1 MRILIANRG
10 EIARRI
16 IRTAHRLGHDT
27 VAVYAEPDADAPFV
41 REATMAVAIGPASL
55 AESYLSIER
64 ILSAATVSGATAV
77 HPGYGFLAENAAF
90 AQTCIDHGLIWIGP
104 NPSVIASMGSKIE
117 ARAIAEQAGVPTIPG
132 WSESQLPGE
141 LAQAAAQIGFPIL
154 VKASAGGGGKGIR
167 IANNATEFPNALS
180 EASAE
185 AQHAFGDGSV
195 IVERYV
201 QRPRHI
207 EVQIVGDKHG
217 ASAEL
222 GTRECSV
229 QRRYQKLLE
238 EAPAPNLTPQTRRA
252 IRDSAQALAKAMGY
266 DSAGTVEFI
275 VDDETGDHFF
285 LEVNTRLQVEH
296 PVTEAITGVDLV
308 ELMIRVAAGERL
320 PLDPEHLRFRGHA
333 IEARIVAE
341 DTGNG
346 FAPQIG
352 TVHQLQVSDDVRWDS
367 AIESGSEISPHYDSM
382 IAKLIV
388 HGATRDEA
396 LTKMRRALD
405 HLIIDGVATTAG
417 FHRWLLDQE
426 PIIAGR
432 VTTRFL
438 DETEVPARSADELTT
453 ALAAGA
459 IAWAQADNDSSDH
472 SSPWLASSF
481 SVTPHE
487 MKRNLGFVAADGE
500 TYEVS
505 LTSDDLVGK
514 QLPPVAVDHVG
525 RRVAVN
531 ERGHTYSFSVPS
543 RTERWAPSVASRK
556 ASGDALVAPFPA
568 VVNEVSVTPGDTVE
582 GDQVLVVIEA
592 MKMLHSLR
600 ATGASTIAEVRVA
613 AGDQI
618 ATGDVLV
625 TFVTDVDAEAATT
638 DTDTPT
644 TDTPTTPAPDA
655 QETSQ

>member
-27 VAVYAEPDADAPFV
+27 VAVYAEPDADAPHV
-41 REATMAVAIGPASL
+41 SEATMAVAIGPASL
-55 AESYLSIER
+55 AESYLSITS
-64 ILSAATVSGATAV
+64 IMSAASASGATAV
-77 HPGYGFLAENAAF
+77 HPGYGFLAENATF
-90 AQTCIDHGLIWIGP
+90 AKTVIEQDLIWIGP
-104 NPSVIASMGSKIE
+104 NPNVIASMGSKIE
-117 ARAIAEQAGVPTIPG
+117 ARKIAQRAGVPTIPG
-132 WSESQLPGE
+132 WSESQSPGE
-141 LAQAAAQIGFPIL
+141 LAQAAAQIGYPIL

-167 IANNATEFPNALS
+167 IANHPSEFGVALT

-185 AQHAFGDGSV
+185 AKHAFGDGNV

-217 ASAEL
+217 ATAEL

-238 EAPAPNLTPQTRRA
+238 EAPAPNLTPETRRA
-252 IRDSAQALAKAMGY
+252 IRESAQSLAKAMGY

-275 VDDETGDHFF
+275 VDDDTGEHFF

-308 ELMIRVAAGERL
+308 ELMIRVATGERL
-320 PLDPEHLRFRGHA
+320 PLSADDLRFEGHA

-341 DTGNG
+341 DTQNDY
-346 FAPQIG
+346 APQTG
-352 TVHQLQVSDDVRWDS
+352 TVSQIAVPADVRWDS
-367 AIESGSEISPHYDSM
+367 AIEAGSEISPHYDSM

-388 HGATRDEA
+388 HGSTRGEA
-396 LTKMRRALD
+396 LAKLRRALD
-405 HLIIDGVATTAG
+405 GLIIDGVTTTASL
-417 FHRWLLDQE
+417 HRWLLDQQ
-426 PIIAGR
+426 PLIDGR
-432 VTTRFL
+432 ITTRFL
-438 DETEVPARSADELTT
+438 DEATLPVRSRAEMTS

-459 IAWAQADNDSSDH
+459 IAWAQADEARRDDT
-472 SSPWLASSF
+472 SPWLNSPF
-481 SVTPHE
+481 SLTPHE
-487 MKRNLGFVAADGE
+487 MKRNLGLVDPAGE
-500 TYEVS
+500 TYEIA
-505 LTSDDLVGK
+505 LMNDDLVGE
-514 QLPPVAVDHVG
+514 QLPPTLVDLSS

-531 ERGHTYSFSVPS
+531 EGGHTYSFTVPS

-556 ASGDALVAPFPA
+556 GSGDAIVAPFPA
-568 VVNEVSVTPGDTVE
+568 VVSEVNVAPGENIE

-600 ATGASTIAEVRVA
+600 SSGAATIDEVRVSP
-613 AGDQI
+613 GDQVGTDDI
-618 ATGDVLV
+618 LV
-625 TFVTDVDAEAATT
+625 TFATVESGTDSDPQE
-638 DTDTPT
+638 PS
-644 TDTPTTPAPDA
+644 
-655 QETSQ
+655 QETPR

>member
-16 IRTAHRLGHDT
+16 IRTAHRLGHET
-27 VAVYAEPDADAPFV
+27 VAVYAEPDVDAPFV
-41 REATMAVAIGPASL
+41 GEATMAVAIGPASL
-55 AESYLSIER
+55 ADSYLSGER
-64 ILSAATVSGATAV
+64 ILAAAAASGATAV
-77 HPGYGFLAENAAF
+77 HPGYGFLAENATF
-90 AQTCIDHGLIWIGP
+90 AQSCIDQDLIWIGP
-104 NPSVIASMGSKIE
+104 HPQAIASMGSKIE
-117 ARAIAEQAGVPTIPG
+117 ARAIAERAGVPTIPG
-132 WSESQLPGE
+132 WSESQDSGE
-141 LAQAAAQIGFPIL
+141 LAQAATQIGFPVL

-167 IANNATEFPNALS
+167 IAHDSTEFANALS

-217 ASAEL
+217 ATAEL

-238 EAPAPNLTPQTRRA
+238 EAPAPNLTPETRRA
-252 IRDSAQALAKAMGY
+252 IRDSAQAIAKTMGY

-320 PLDPEHLRFRGHA
+320 PLDPEHLRFQGHA
-333 IEARIVAE
+333 IEVRIVAE
-341 DTGNG
+341 DTSNG

-352 TVHQLQVSDDVRWDS
+352 TVHQVQVPDDVRWDS

-388 HGATRDEA
+388 HGSTRDEA
-396 LTKMRRALD
+396 LAKMRRALD
-405 HLIIDGVATTAG
+405 HLIIDGVVTTAG

-426 PIIAGR
+426 PVVAGR

-438 DETEVPARSADELTT
+438 DETTLPQRPDDELSA

-459 IAWAQADNDSSDH
+459 IAWAQATDDGSDH
-472 SSPWLASSF
+472 SSPWMGSSF

-487 MKRNLGFVAADGE
+487 MKRNLGLVDADGE
-500 TYEVS
+500 VYEIA
-505 LTSDDLVGK
+505 LTANDLQGK
-514 QLPPVAVDHVG
+514 QLPPVAVDQRI

-531 ERGHTYSFSVPS
+531 EAGHTYSFSVPN
-543 RTERWAPSVASRK
+543 RTERWAPSAATRK
-556 ASGDALVAPFPA
+556 SSGDALVAPFPA
-568 VVNEVSVTPGDTVE
+568 VVNEVTVTPGDEVE

-625 TFVTDVDAEAATT
+625 TFVNDSPSTDS
-638 DTDTPT
+638 
-644 TDTPTTPAPDA
+644 
-655 QETSQ
+655 QETPQ

>member
-16 IRTAHRLGHDT
+16 IRTAHRLGHET
-27 VAVYAEPDADAPFV
+27 VAVYAEPDVDAPFV
-41 REATMAVAIGPASL
+41 GEATMAVAIGPASL
-55 AESYLSIER
+55 ADSYLSGER
-64 ILSAATVSGATAV
+64 ILAAAAASAATAV
-77 HPGYGFLAENAAF
+77 HPGYGFLAENAMF
-90 AQTCIDHGLIWIGP
+90 AQSCIDQGLIWIGP
-104 NPSVIASMGSKIE
+104 HPQAIASMGSKIE
-117 ARAIAEQAGVPTIPG
+117 ARAIAERAGVPTIPG
-132 WSESQLPGE
+132 WSESQDSGE
-141 LAQAAAQIGFPIL
+141 LAQAAAQIGFPVL

-167 IANNATEFPNALS
+167 IAHASTEFANALS

-217 ASAEL
+217 ATAEL

-238 EAPAPNLTPQTRRA
+238 EAPAPNLTPETRRA
-252 IRDSAQALAKAMGY
+252 IRDSAQAIAKTMGY

-308 ELMIRVAAGERL
+308 ELMIRVAAGEPL
-320 PLDPEHLRFRGHA
+320 PLDPEHLRFHGHA
-333 IEARIVAE
+333 IEVRIVAE
-341 DTGNG
+341 DTSNG

-352 TVHQLQVSDDVRWDS
+352 TVHQVQVPDDVRWDS

-388 HGATRDEA
+388 HGSTRDEA
-396 LTKMRRALD
+396 LAKMRRALD
-405 HLIIDGVATTAG
+405 HLIIDGVVTTAG

-426 PIIAGR
+426 PVVAGR

-438 DETEVPARSADELTT
+438 DETTLPQRPDDELST

-459 IAWAQADNDSSDH
+459 IAWAQATDDGCDH
-472 SSPWLASSF
+472 SSPWMGSSF

-487 MKRNLGFVAADGE
+487 MKRNLGLVDADGE
-500 TYEVS
+500 VYEIA
-505 LTSDDLVGK
+505 LTANDLQGK
-514 QLPPVAVDHVG
+514 QLPPVAVDQRS

-531 ERGHTYSFSVPS
+531 EAGHTYSFSVPN
-543 RTERWAPSVASRK
+543 RTERWAPSAATRK
-556 ASGDALVAPFPA
+556 SSGDALVAPFPA
-568 VVNEVSVTPGDTVE
+568 VVNEVTVTPGDEVE

-625 TFVTDVDAEAATT
+625 TFVNDTSSTDS
-638 DTDTPT
+638 
-644 TDTPTTPAPDA
+644 
-655 QETSQ
+655 QETPQ